1 MKRLSAMVFCAM
13 VIFSSFGRAYADDPI
28 AITAKGVCV
37 MDADTGKVIIS
48 RNMNLRLPPASCTK
62 VMTAIITLE
71 RAKLTDTFVVSPRA
85 ATMSPSKV
93 YLRPGDRVTV
103 EALLYSLLLKS
114 ANDSASVLAEGV
126 AGTELE
132 FARMMTEKAHQIGAV
147 DTNFSNASGLPV
159 ADHYT
164 TAYDLALILR
174 YAMHDERF
182 MAIAGTK
189 FATLNMGY
197 KDKMLLKNHNK
208 LLWTYDGDE
217 VGKTGYTIAA
227 RQCYV
232 GEANCSNTR
241 LIVAILHGNDLW
253 GDTRKLLDEG
263 FKLAMNN
270 QTLALADINGGESYI
285 HKASYRVPDR
295 IRHVRRKTVS
305 RQVYRVKRGD
315 ALYNIARKHGMSVTR
330 LAKLNGLSVRSRIRP
345 GQRLRVSR

>member
-1 MKRLSAMVFCAM
+1 MKRLLAIVFCTLVFVA
-13 VIFSSFGRAYADDPI
+13 SFGLAYADDPI
-28 AITAKGVCV
+28 AISAKGVCV

-48 RNMNLRLPPASCTK
+48 RNADLRLPPASCTK

-71 RAKLTDTFVVSPRA
+71 RAKMTDTFRVSPRA

-93 YLRPGDRVTV
+93 YLKPGDQVTV

-159 ADHYT
+159 NDHYT

-182 MAIAGTK
+182 MAISSTK
-189 FATLNMGY
+189 FATLNMGE
-197 KDKMLLKNHNK
+197 KEKTLLKNHNK
-208 LLWTYDGDE
+208 LLWFYDGAGA
-217 VGKTGYTIAA
+217 GKTGYTLAA
-227 RQCYV
+227 RHCYV

-241 LIVAILHGNDLW
+241 LIVAILHSSDLW
-253 GDTRKLLDEG
+253 GDTKKLMDEG
-263 FKLAMNN
+263 FQLAMNN
-270 QTLALADINGGESYI
+270 QTLALADIKGGDGYI
-285 HKASYRVPDR
+285 QKASY
-295 IRHVRRKTVS
+295 KT
-305 RQVYRVKRGD
+305 YERVKRHSRKAKGHS
-315 ALYNIARKHGMSVTR
+315 RKHRRHHRTY
-330 LAKLNGLSVRSRIRP
+330 
-345 GQRLRVSR
+345 